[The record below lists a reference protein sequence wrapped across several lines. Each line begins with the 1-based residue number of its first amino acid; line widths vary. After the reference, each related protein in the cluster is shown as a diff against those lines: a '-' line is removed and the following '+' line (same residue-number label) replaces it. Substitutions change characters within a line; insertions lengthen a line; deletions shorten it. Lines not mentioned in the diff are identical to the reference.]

1 MSQSTAA
8 ERRRS
13 SRFDK
18 AFPVYLSSHEG
29 IWRGI
34 ARNISE
40 GGIFIETRDPHP
52 LKGQLTI
59 CFADERA
66 GIEMSA
72 KAEVRYQCVLEY
84 GARNGTAALRG
95 MGLRFLG
102 FLDEGESVFAAPVPA
117 AALPH

>member
-1 MSQSTAA
+1 MSQTIAS
-8 ERRRS
+8 ERRSS

-18 AFPVYLSSHEG
+18 VFPVYLSSQDG

-40 GGIFIETRDPHP
+40 GGIFIETKDPQP
-52 LKGQLTI
+52 LGGQITV

-66 GIEMSA
+66 GVEMSA

-84 GARNGTAALRG
+84 GARGGTAALRG

-102 FLDEGESVFAAPVPA
+102 FMEEGESVFAAPVRADVPA
-117 AALPH
+117 N